1 MKSIALNAFPRS
13 LGRRAGCKSLRA
25 TGRVP
30 AVIYGKHSKPQ
41 SLEINLLDIRDAV
54 HGASSENVLLNLTVE
69 GDPKPGR
76 LAIIQ
81 EIQRHVLSKQVLHV
95 DLHEV
100 AEDEKVILSVP
111 VESVGE
117 AVGVKTGGGTLEHVL
132 FKLKLRALPK
142 DLPEALVLDVSHLEI
157 GQAIHIGDI
166 KPPPGVEILGD
177 KHISVL
183 AVAAPISEAQE
194 AAMLEAATATVGE
207 VEMIKEKKEE
217 GAEGEAAPEGA
228 GEAAPAKPGEKGAAK
243 PGEKAAAKPGEKT
256 AAKPGEKAAG
266 PGEKAAAAPAAEKA
280 ADKKGGKKPERRK

>member
-1 MKSIALNAFPRS
+1 MKSIALNAFPRT
-13 LGRRAGCKSLRA
+13 LGRRAGCKTLRA
-25 TGRVP
+25 SGRVP
-30 AVIYGKHSKPQ
+30 AVIYGRQNQPQ

-54 HGASSENVLLNLTVE
+54 HGASSENVLLNLTVA
-69 GDPKPGR
+69 GDAKPNR

-81 EIQRHVLSKQVLHV
+81 EVQRHVLSKQVLHL

-100 AEDEKVILSVP
+100 AEDEKVVLSVP

-117 AVGVKTGGGTLEHVL
+117 ALGVKTGGGTLEHVL
-132 FKLKLRALPK
+132 FKLKVRGLPK

-166 KPPPGVEILGD
+166 KPPPGVEILGE

-194 AAMLEAATATVGE
+194 AAVLEAATAAVGE

-217 GAEGEAAPEGA
+217 GAEGEAKPEAA
-228 GEAAPAKPGEKGAAK
+228 GEAAAAKPGEKGAAK
-243 PGEKAAAKPGEKT
+243 PGEKGAVKPGEKG
-256 AAKPGEKAAG
+256 AARPGEKGAAL
-266 PGEKAAAAPAAEKA
+266 GEKAAAAPAAEKG